1 MVPVGPLHCGSQR
14 VGFRDSVFIFP
25 NLRLRLQWR
34 TRLGTRCTSP
44 ITRRMTKARTR
55 ARYSS
60 QLLRLLALCS
70 TAPAFQRVQSGV
82 HGPSKRWLLYDPGS
96 TYRVRAPNARSHRSP
111 APPLQA
117 HFKSEAI
124 EPHTIVI
131 IIRFFGGVF
140 YRVMRLLLPIQFI
153 YIVWRFGRCGLCECG
168 QLEEA
173 LQALGDYAHPHHD
186 AQTSV

>member
-1 MVPVGPLHCGSQR
+1 MIEACCTELCLPVDEMGASLT
-14 VGFRDSVFIFP
+14 
-25 NLRLRLQWR
+25 LR
-34 TRLGTRCTSP
+34 
-44 ITRRMTKARTR
+44 
-55 ARYSS
+55 
-60 QLLRLLALCS
+60 
-70 TAPAFQRVQSGV
+70 
-82 HGPSKRWLLYDPGS
+82 
-96 TYRVRAPNARSHRSP
+96 YRVRAPNARSHRSP

>member
-1 MVPVGPLHCGSQR
+1 MKLYRTSWLKRIAAGTFTAMHLLLHFLSIRTWLFQPAAARPILRASSHPNRGGRIRWGELLSLFALHRYLHLYVGGA
-14 VGFRDSVFIFP
+14 V
-25 NLRLRLQWR
+25 R
-34 TRLGTRCTSP
+34 TALGRSP
-44 ITRRMTKARTR
+44 
-55 ARYSS
+55 YW
-60 QLLRLLALCS
+60 L
-70 TAPAFQRVQSGV
+70 
-82 HGPSKRWLLYDPGS
+82 GPEPE
-96 TYRVRAPNARSHRSP
+96 YRVRAPNARSHRSP